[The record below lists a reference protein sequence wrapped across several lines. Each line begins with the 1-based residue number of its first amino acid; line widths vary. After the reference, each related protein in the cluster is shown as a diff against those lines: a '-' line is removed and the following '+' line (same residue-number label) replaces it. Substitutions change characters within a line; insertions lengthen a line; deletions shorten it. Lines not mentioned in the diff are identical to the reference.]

1 MERDYCCSF
10 LCVVRERYLMLQR
23 EYCYSEVKANQKY
36 FSMLGH
42 LPSVEKYIF
51 TVCKRSCGKVMFS
64 QACVK
69 KCVGGGVSAR
79 LGRTPPPRQADT
91 PPPQQTATGMHSCE
105 TCEEKFENL
114 GSPLSLKDFQSYC
127 TILLLYFHD
136 LNICP
141 MNPVFNMAA
150 TMCVI

>member
-23 EYCYSEVKANQKY
+23 EYCYSEVKANQEY

-51 TVCKRSCGKVMFS
+51 TVRKRSCGKIMFS

-69 KCVGGGVSAR
+69 KSVGGGVCQTR
-79 LGRTPPPRQADT
+79 QTPPGRQTPPP
-91 PPPQQTATGMHSCE
+91 PKQTATGMHSCE
-105 TCEEKFENL
+105 ACEEKFENL

-127 TILLLYFHD
+127 TILL
-136 LNICP
+136 
-141 MNPVFNMAA
+141 
-150 TMCVI
+150 

>member
-23 EYCYSEVKANQKY
+23 EHCYSEAKANQEY

-42 LPSVEKYIF
+42 LPSVEKFVF
-51 TVCKRSCGKVMFS
+51 TVRGSCGKVMFL

-69 KCVGGGVSAR
+69 NSVGGVSTR
-79 LGRTPPPRQADT
+79 PGRPPPGRQT

-114 GSPLSLKDFQSYC
+114 GSSLSLKDF
-127 TILLLYFHD
+127 
-136 LNICP
+136 
-141 MNPVFNMAA
+141 
-150 TMCVI
+150 